1 MPDLLVSISDERHAR
16 LAQLAKREG
25 VSIPA
30 LLNKALEAYCD
41 QDFVQPG
48 QTRDIVSALTT
59 LVAPPVESEKRH
71 AAAASLAYSPA
82 FLQSTLDAL
91 SVHIAIL
98 DEHGV
103 ILAINAAWRHCTEND
118 TFLGAAHGLDENYL
132 AVCDRAADAVAAAA
146 SQLAKGIR
154 DVMARHCDEFVLEY
168 PCHHLAQQRW
178 FLARV
183 TCFESPTGL
192 RVVVAHENITE
203 HKQVEHHLRESEERF
218 RDLIEGSAQ
227 GILIVQ
233 HDEAVFVNQAYAELH
248 GYDSPVDIY
257 RLPSPYDLIAPHDRE
272 RLHQYRAGRF
282 AGEAVPTRYDFQAVK
297 RDGTLIWLEAVAR
310 LVTWRDQPAI
320 QLAVIDKTAG
330 KEAEQALQRA
340 DRLAML
346 GRMAATFS
354 HEVRNPLQALRLY
367 AQILEEEVGACV
379 PDAAAASREHIDYAL
394 AVIRE
399 EATRMSDIVQDYL
412 SLARLGSLVRDPEAL
427 GVFVLALLRE
437 QRDALRRRG
446 IALQIDGVDGLGYV
460 LLHPSTFRRA
470 LLNLLQNAMDAMG
483 ANGRLTLRG
492 RETEHQLQLDII
504 DTGPGIE
511 PELISEIFT
520 PFHTTKAEGTGLGL
534 YVVQEVIAA
543 HEGQIVVD
551 SELGKGTTF
560 TITLP
565 RIQVEASTLV

>member
-1 MPDLLVSISDERHAR
+1 MPDLFVSISDERHAC
-16 LAQLAKREG
+16 LAQLAQKEG
-25 VSIPA
+25 VSIST
-30 LLNKALEAYCD
+30 LLSKVLDAYCD
-41 QDFVQPG
+41 QSLDQQEP
-48 QTRDIVSALTT
+48 TRDLAGAMTT
-59 LVAPPVESEKRH
+59 PTAATVESERRH
-71 AAAASLAYSPA
+71 AVAGSLAHSHA
-82 FLQSTLDAL
+82 FLQCTLDAL
-91 SVHIAIL
+91 SAPIAIL
-98 DEHGV
+98 DESSV
-103 ILAINAAWRHCTEND
+103 ILEVNAAWRQDAENRA
-118 TFLGAAHGLDENYL
+118 FLGATHGLGENYL
-132 AVCDRAADAVAAAA
+132 AICEEAADDVAAEA
-146 SQLAKGIR
+146 SQLARGIR
-154 DVMARHCDEFVLEY
+154 DVIEGHRDEFVMQY
-168 PCHHLAQQRW
+168 ACHRPEPHLW

-183 TCFESPTGL
+183 TCFVSPAGL

-218 RDLIEGSAQ
+218 RDLIEGSVQ

-233 HDEAVFVNQAYAELH
+233 HDRAAFVNQAYAEMH

-257 RLPSPYDLIAPHDRE
+257 QLPSPFDLIAPHDRE
-272 RLHQYRAGRF
+272 RLHEYCTCRL
-282 AGEAVPTRYDFQAVK
+282 AGEDVPTHYDFQALK

-310 LVTWRDQPAI
+310 LVAWHDAPAI

-379 PDAAAASREHIDYAL
+379 PDTAAASRKHIDYAL

-412 SLARLGSLVRDPEAL
+412 SLARLGSLVRDPEAF
-427 GVFVLALLRE
+427 GSFVLAVLQE
-437 QRDALRRRG
+437 QHDALRRRG
-446 IALQIDGVDGLGYV
+446 ISLQLDGVDGLGST

-470 LLNLLQNAMDAMG
+470 LLNLLQNAMDAIG
-483 ANGRLTLRG
+483 SNGRLTLRG

-504 DTGPGIE
+504 DTGPGIA

-565 RIQVEASTLV
+565 RVQVEVITLV

>member
-1 MPDLLVSISDERHAR
+1 MPDFSVSISDECHAC
-16 LAQLAKREG
+16 LAQLAKQEG
-25 VSIPA
+25 VSIPS
-30 LLNKALEAYCD
+30 LVNKALEGYCN
-41 QDFVQPG
+41 QGLAQPG
-48 QTRDIVSALTT
+48 PTRGVADAVTT
-59 LVAPPVESEKRH
+59 PVVPAVESEQRH
-71 AAAASLAYSPA
+71 AEESLLAHSRA

-98 DEHGV
+98 NENGV
-103 ILAINAAWRHCTEND
+103 ILAVNAAWRHGAENHA
-118 TFLGAAHGLDENYL
+118 FLGAAHGLDANYL
-132 AVCDRAADAVAAAA
+132 AICDRAADDVAAEAR
-146 SQLAKGIR
+146 QLAAGIR

-168 PCHHLAQQRW
+168 PCQRLDQQQW

-183 TCFESPTGL
+183 TCFESPAGL
-192 RVVVAHENITE
+192 RVVVAHENLTE
-203 HKQVEHHLRESEERF
+203 HKQVEHHLHDSEERF
-218 RDLIEGSAQ
+218 RDLIEGSVQ

-257 RLPSPYDLIAPHDRE
+257 QLPCPFDLIAPHDRE

-282 AGEAVPTRYDFQAVK
+282 AGEDVPTHYDFQAVK

-310 LVTWRDQPAI
+310 LVTWRDAPAI
-320 QLAVIDKTAG
+320 QLAVIDKTSS

-367 AQILEEEVGACV
+367 AQILEEEVGACI
-379 PDAAAASREHIDYAL
+379 PDTAAASREHIDYAL
-394 AVIRE
+394 TVIRE

-412 SLARLGSLVRDPEAL
+412 SLARLGSLVRDPEAF
-427 GVFVLALLRE
+427 GVFVLGVLGE
-437 QRDALRRRG
+437 QRDALRRRD
-446 IALQIDGVDGLGYV
+446 ITLQLDGVDGLGYA

-470 LLNLLQNAMDAMG
+470 LLNLLQNAMDAIG

-492 RETEHQLQLDII
+492 CETEHQLQLDII
-504 DTGPGIE
+504 DTGPGIA
-511 PELISEIFT
+511 PELIPEIFT

-543 HEGQIVVD
+543 HEGHIAVD
-551 SELGKGTTF
+551 SEVGEGTTF

-565 RIQVEASTLV
+565 RAPVEAATLV